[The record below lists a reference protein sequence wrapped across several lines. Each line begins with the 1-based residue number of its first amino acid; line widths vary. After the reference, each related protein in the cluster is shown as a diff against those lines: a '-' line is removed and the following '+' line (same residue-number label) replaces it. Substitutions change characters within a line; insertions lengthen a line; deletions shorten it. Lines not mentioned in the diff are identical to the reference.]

1 MLENFRRQQP
11 SQNVAAMAF
20 DLSLPS
26 AGLRQEIDNM
36 GVQWSDLAE
45 ENGAWSGAVDGGI
58 EPILDMEFSEG
69 AWRDPV
75 GFVRE
80 W

>member
-1 MLENFRRQQP
+1 MCGSYLPKDDPKPHLKKRKVVIDDPREIEMLENFRRQQP

-36 GVQWSDLAE
+36 GVH
-45 ENGAWSGAVDGGI
+45 
-58 EPILDMEFSEG
+58 
-69 AWRDPV
+69 
-75 GFVRE
+75 
-80 W
+80 

>member
-11 SQNVAAMAF
+11 SQSVAAMAF

-26 AGLRQEIDNM
+26 AGLLPEMKIIA
-36 GVQWSDLAE
+36 GVHWSDLAMAE
-45 ENGAWSGAVDGGI
+45 ENGDSVGGAVDG
-58 EPILDMEFSEG
+58 PILALEFSES
-69 AWRDPV
+69 AWKDPV
-75 GFVRE
+75 FVRE